1 LICYYQKNKKGKVM
15 KKIFIIMAMLVTT
28 FLNADVITQNGEMNG
43 YKINL
48 YTKSTPISG
57 NNDFYVKLSQNDNPI
72 ENAKMKIKIFMP
84 EMPGMPYMEYKA
96 KAILVNGEY
105 KMEVNFSMSGTW
117 QYQLKFKTIDNQV
130 HTVRGSV
137 NI

>member
-1 LICYYQKNKKGKVM
+1 M
-15 KKIFIIMAMLVTT
+15 KKIFMIMAIFVTT

-57 NNDFYVKLSQNDNPI
+57 NNDFFVKLSKDGTI
-72 ENAKMKIKIFMP
+72 IDNAKMKIKVFMP

-96 KAILVNGEY
+96 KAKQIDGEY
-105 KMEVNFSMSGTW
+105 KMKINFSMSGTW
-117 QYQLKFKTIDNQV
+117 QYHLKFKTIDNQV